1 MHQLFWKIFFSFWL
15 SLILFV
21 GVSLLA
27 ATLYLENTR
36 AQDQIESP
44 RARLLNYAEEAR
56 FIAKNQGIDQLTS
69 WLQQLDRRE
78 AIPFLLLDEQG
89 RDLLERPVSPRL
101 AQRFQHGWKPPRHF
115 EGRRPPRQPVQI
127 QLPDGSRY
135 RLVADFQ
142 AVTLGRVL
150 RRPRVIAA
158 PFIVAAIISGLVCF
172 LLARY
177 LTTPIQRLSRAT
189 RQFASGD
196 LGLRVSPGLGGR
208 RDEIADLAR
217 DFDHMA
223 ERLQELIGS
232 QKQLLSDVSH
242 ELRSPLARMQV
253 ALGLARKREPGQ
265 CGMEL
270 DRIEHEADLLND
282 MIGQLLSLSRLES
295 GVMPASSG
303 TVDLSGLLIE
313 VVKNADFEAQ
323 ALNRRVQITDC
334 VPATI
339 KANEPLLKSALE
351 NVVRNAVKYT
361 AENTSVDISMQADTE
376 HAGQLIIQ
384 VHDHGPGV
392 PEDMLTR
399 LFEPF
404 VRIGEA
410 RDRKSGGYGLG
421 LAIAKRA
428 IQLHGGEI
436 SASNEIRGGLKV
448 RIQLPLDQAV

>member
-1 MHQLFWKIFFSFWL
+1 MHALFWKIFFSFWL

-27 ATLYLENTR
+27 ASLYLEHTR
-36 AQDQIESP
+36 AQDQVESP
-44 RARLLNYAEEAR
+44 RARLLNYTGEAR
-56 FIAKNQGIDQLTS
+56 FIAENQGRDELKS

-89 RDLLERPVSPRL
+89 VDLLGRPVSPHL
-101 AQRFQHGWKPPRHF
+101 AQRFQRGWKPPRHF
-115 EGRRPPRQPVQI
+115 EGRRSPWRPEPI

-158 PFIVAAIISGLVCF
+158 PLIVAAVISGLVCF

-177 LTTPIQRLSRAT
+177 LTTPIRRLSRAP

-196 LGLRVSPGLGGR
+196 LGLRVSPGLGSR

-242 ELRSPLARMQV
+242 ELRSPLARLQV

-265 CGMEL
+265 CGVEL
-270 DRIEHEADLLND
+270 DRIEHEAELLNQ

-295 GVMPASSG
+295 GVMPATSA
-303 TVDLSGLLIE
+303 TIDLSGILAE
-313 VVKNADFEAQ
+313 VAKNADFEAR
-323 ALNRRVQITDC
+323 ALKRRVQITNS
-334 VPATI
+334 VSATI

-361 AENTSVDISMQADTE
+361 AENTSVDISLQADGETG
-376 HAGQLIIQ
+376 GQLIIQ
-384 VHDHGPGV
+384 VLDHGPGV
-392 PEDMLTR
+392 PEDMLSR

-410 RDRKSGGYGLG
+410 RDRSSGGYGLG

-436 SASNEIRGGLKV
+436 SASNEVQGGLNV
-448 RIQLPLDQAV
+448 RIRLPLDQVG

>member
-27 ATLYLENTR
+27 ATLYLEHTR

-44 RARLLNYAEEAR
+44 RARLLTYAEEAR
-56 FIAKNQGIDQLTS
+56 LIAKNQGMAQLES
-69 WLQQLDRRE
+69 WLRQLDRRE
-78 AIPFLLLDEQG
+78 AIPFMLLDEQG
-89 RDLLERPVSPRL
+89 LDLLGRPVSPHL
-101 AQRFQHGWKPPRHF
+101 AQRLQRGWKPPRHF
-115 EGRRPPRQPVQI
+115 ADRRSPRRPDPI

-142 AVTLGRVL
+142 AVTLGRIL

-177 LTTPIQRLSRAT
+177 LTTPIRRLSQAT

-196 LGLRVSPGLGGR
+196 LGLRVSPGLGRR

-217 DFDHMA
+217 DFDLMA
-223 ERLQELIGS
+223 GRLQELIGS

-242 ELRSPLARMQV
+242 ELRSPLARLQV

-265 CGMEL
+265 CGIEL
-270 DRIEHEADLLND
+270 DRIEREAELLNQ

-295 GVMPASSG
+295 GVTPPSAG
-303 TVDLSGLLIE
+303 TLDLSGILTE
-313 VVKNADFEAQ
+313 VVKNADFEAR
-323 ALNRRVQITDC
+323 ALNRRVQISDC

-339 KANEPLLKSALE
+339 RANESLLKSALE

-361 AENTSVDISMQADTE
+361 AEDTSVDVSMRPDSE
-376 HAGQLIIQ
+376 HASQLTIQ
-384 VHDHGPGV
+384 VLSLIHISEPTRQ
-392 PEDMLTR
+392 LTQS
-399 LFEPF
+399 
-404 VRIGEA
+404 RIPSYA
-410 RDRKSGGYGLG
+410 
-421 LAIAKRA
+421 
-428 IQLHGGEI
+428 
-436 SASNEIRGGLKV
+436 
-448 RIQLPLDQAV
+448 

>member
-27 ATLYLENTR
+27 ATLYLEHTR

-44 RARLLNYAEEAR
+44 RARLLTYAEEAR
-56 FIAKNQGIDQLTS
+56 LIAKNQGMAQLES
-69 WLQQLDRRE
+69 WLRQLDRRE

-89 RDLLERPVSPRL
+89 TDLLGRPVSPHL
-101 AQRFQHGWKPPRHF
+101 AQRLQRGWKPPRHF
-115 EGRRPPRQPVQI
+115 AGRRSPRRPDPI
-127 QLPDGSRY
+127 QLPDGSQY

-142 AVTLGRVL
+142 AVTLGRIL

-177 LTTPIQRLSRAT
+177 LTTPIRRLSQAT

-196 LGLRVSPGLGGR
+196 LGLRVSPGLGRR

-217 DFDHMA
+217 DFDLMA
-223 ERLQELIGS
+223 GRLQELIGS

-242 ELRSPLARMQV
+242 ELRSPLARLQV

-265 CGMEL
+265 CGIEL
-270 DRIEHEADLLND
+270 DRIERVAELLNQ

-295 GVMPASSG
+295 GVTPPSAG
-303 TVDLSGLLIE
+303 TLDLSGILTE
-313 VVKNADFEAQ
+313 VVKNADFEAR
-323 ALNRRVQITDC
+323 ALNRRVQISDC

-339 KANEPLLKSALE
+339 RANESLLKSALE

-361 AENTSVDISMQADTE
+361 AEDTSVDVSMRPDSE
-376 HAGQLIIQ
+376 HASQLTIQ
-384 VHDHGPGV
+384 VRDHGPGV
-392 PEDMLTR
+392 PEEMLTR

-404 VRIGEA
+404 VRIGES

-428 IQLHGGEI
+428 IELHGGAI
-436 SASNEIRGGLKV
+436 SASNVADGGLNV
-448 RIQLPLDQAV
+448 RIRLPLDQAV